1 MIIQGRDLGTGWLLV
16 TPSSRVNSVGWIPSS
31 GRGNTES
38 LASLL
43 AKVMI
48 RLLLTR
54 LVSCLTVESRVPGP
68 SSSIWALGLNSWPGL
83 NLPGWPGPLIC
94 CRNSTGMG
102 KMLPGPPDLGCALC
116 SDLGS

>member
-1 MIIQGRDLGTGWLLV
+1 MAGPAPGGRDLGTGWLLV

-48 RLLLTR
+48 RLLL
-54 LVSCLTVESRVPGP
+54 
-68 SSSIWALGLNSWPGL
+68 
-83 NLPGWPGPLIC
+83 
-94 CRNSTGMG
+94 
-102 KMLPGPPDLGCALC
+102 
-116 SDLGS
+116 